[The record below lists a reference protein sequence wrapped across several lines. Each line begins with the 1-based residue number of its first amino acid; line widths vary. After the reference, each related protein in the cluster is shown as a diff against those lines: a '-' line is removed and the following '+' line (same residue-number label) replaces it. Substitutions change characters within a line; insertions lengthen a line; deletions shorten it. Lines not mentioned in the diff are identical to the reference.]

1 MAEKYLDYSGV
12 QTLWN
17 AVKTRDEQ
25 FAAKKAGYIA
35 YDSVNKTIQL
45 WASETDYEISKTN
58 SEIVPIS
65 TVDAT
70 PFIKDGILEEVRIMP
85 ANEAEGPIEYKGE
98 TYTDDTLFIR
108 FKWNAESGKTS
119 DYILLTDIAPVYTK
133 GEGINIENNKIS
145 FESGKATQIKTTD
158 KITLGGTWL
167 GDQLKAKGITE
178 IPSGTNLQ
186 KFFKDLLSEESWPKN
201 PKRTIPANL
210 TVDNDGPTVG
220 FYTNSNYSTLAD
232 ANVEVGTTVYLM
244 IKGNNASADAT
255 ISYDGFSYGYSP
267 VPDTDSTFKTV
278 KKTSGTPASITVTG
292 DEVSDG
298 KYSISVNQ
306 NNTGLEIPAFTSNAD
321 ATQVKL
327 SSAIPY
333 TVKDGTVTVKA
344 SQTCPNFTGSCTA
357 GKLKKYYALSTLE
370 ATSEEHVVNEGSTVT
385 LTGNGTTVSASDS
398 ITGFRRLFWGS
409 DDSNDP
415 SVFTSSYI
423 RTHAGGSATNGA
435 AATGNYFPTA
445 TGKQMVWVAFPSTNK
460 WKVTGAYLPPYTGA
474 NFASQF
480 VSKTV
485 SVYGAN
491 NTEPTDYTVLY
502 VANKLA
508 FSEKDVKI
516 TLG

>member
-45 WASETDYEISKTN
+45 WASETDYETSKTN

-70 PFIKDGILEEVRIMP
+70 PFIKDGILEEVKIVP
-85 ANEAEGPIEYKGE
+85 AKEVGPIEYKGE
-98 TYTDDTLFIR
+98 TYTDDTLFIQ

-119 DYILLTDIAPVYTK
+119 DYILLTDIAPVYTE

-145 FESGKATQIKTTD
+145 FDSGKATQITTTD

-167 GDQLKAKGITE
+167 GDQLKAKGIKE
-178 IPSGTNLQ
+178 IPGGTNLQ
-186 KFFKDLLSEESWPKN
+186 KFFKDLLSVESWPGN
-201 PKRTIPANL
+201 PRRIIPGNL
-210 TVDNDGPTVG
+210 TVTNGGPTVG
-220 FYTNSNYSTLAD
+220 FYKNSNYTSLED

-244 IKGNNASADAT
+244 IKGNNATASAT
-255 ISYDGFSYGYSP
+255 ISYDGFTNGYSP
-267 VPDTDSTFKTV
+267 VPDTDSTFSTV
-278 KKTSGTPASITVTG
+278 KKTSGNPSSVTVTG

-298 KYSISVNQ
+298 KYSISVTQ

-344 SQTCPNFTGSCTA
+344 SQTCPNFTGSCAA
-357 GKLKKYYALSTLE
+357 GDLKKYYALSTLE
-370 ATSEEHVVNEGSTVT
+370 ATSEKHVVDAGSTVT
-385 LTGNGTTVSASDS
+385 LTGNGTTASGSDS

-409 DDSNDP
+409 DASNDP

-423 RTHAGGSATNGA
+423 RSHAGGSATSGA

-445 TGKQMVWVAFPSTNK
+445 TGKKMVWVAFPSTNK
-460 WKVTGAYLPPYTGA
+460 WKVTAAYLPPYTS
-474 NFASQF
+474 NDFASKF

-485 SVYGAN
+485 SVDGAN

-502 VANKLA
+502 AAYDLA
-508 FSEKDVKI
+508 FSEKDVRI